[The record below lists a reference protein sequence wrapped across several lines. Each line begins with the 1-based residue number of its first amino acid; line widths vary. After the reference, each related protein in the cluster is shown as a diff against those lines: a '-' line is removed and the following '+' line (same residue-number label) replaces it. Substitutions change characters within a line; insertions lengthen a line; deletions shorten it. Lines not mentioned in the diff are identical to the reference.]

1 AQADPLPARD
11 AALVDPPREH
21 ARAAARR
28 RHHALSRTGL
38 LPWSVERRRP
48 GRLRRRPDP
57 RPAGSGAD
65 ARRTLGAIVTLAPDA
80 VRTMFDRIAPVYDV
94 MNRVMTAGLGVR
106 RRRVTTEGVVRPGV
120 RVRPHA

>member
-48 GRLRRRPDP
+48 RRLRRRPDP

-94 MNRVMTAGLGVR
+94 MNRVMTAGLDLRWPPPTPGAVALPCPP
-106 RRRVTTEGVVRPGV
+106 RP
-120 RVRPHA
+120 